1 MEALGSMAGLAAG
14 GLALFGL
21 AWAFA
26 ARARRRRIARGATP
40 ARGEAASAGGAD
52 FAPVAH
58 RLEARMAAIEDG
70 QAHLAARLDGA
81 GGAEDRLQA
90 TAAQLL
96 GLIRDKN
103 ATLETALAGLDQ
115 LRTRMRTLEQIG
127 DAAEARGLFDRLGER
142 LDALESAQAT
152 AAAAL
157 DGRLAGLAA
166 QGDVAPI
173 VEKLTALHAQK
184 DAAAEAALGRLGP
197 LEARLAKLEGAA
209 PGEAVARLAT
219 RLEALAAAQGA
230 TQAALAGL
238 KAEAG
243 PVAELAERLSRLHAQ
258 KEALAERLLARL
270 DALEAETAGR
280 DPGPA
285 LAALAARIGALE
297 ASGSPVAELGEK
309 LAGLHAQKDAA
320 LAAVLDRL
328 QPLEARLQA
337 AEAAAVPDPAPALAA
352 LAVRLEAA
360 QAARAEAEAGL
371 QGRLAALE
379 AAGSPVAELGERL
392 AELQARKEAAVT
404 AVLDRLQ
411 PLETRLQEVAA
422 AAAAPD
428 PALGRLA
435 ERVAALEASGS
446 PVAELGDKLAGL
458 HAQKDAALAAV
469 LDRLQPLEAGL
480 QALARDIA
488 APDPAFDRL
497 AERLAVL
504 EAAGS
509 PVAEL
514 GNKLAELHAR
524 RDAAVAA
531 VLDRLQPL
539 EARLQEVAA
548 AAAAPDE
555 LAERVA
561 ALEASG
567 SPVAELGDKLAGL
580 HAQKDAALAAVLDRL
595 QPLEAGLQALA
606 RDIAAPDPAFDRLAE
621 RLAVLEA
628 AGSPVAE
635 LGERLAELQARRDA
649 AVTAV
654 LDRLQPLETRL
665 QEVAAREPAVDRLA
679 ERLQALGAALAAAE
693 AGLAARLAAVEQG
706 LGPDRQSEDAAR
718 AEAQAIATQL
728 IAMHAAAA
736 QTELF
741 ADRLALLEA
750 SLPRLSVSQSLMMQA
765 LERQAAL
772 PEPSA
777 PVAAEAP
784 EPPAAPDPLAAFR
797 DLPRIVSLHQK

>member
-285 LAALAARIGALE
+285 LAALAARIGR
-297 ASGSPVAELGEK
+297 SR
-309 LAGLHAQKDAA
+309 HRAA
-320 LAAVLDRL
+320 RWPSSARSWPGCTPRRTRRSRRCSTA

-337 AEAAAVPDPAPALAA
+337 ARPPPSPIRPRRWRRWPSGSRRRRRRAPRPRPGCRAGW
-352 LAVRLEAA
+352 RRSKRP
-360 QAARAEAEAGL
+360 AARWP
-371 QGRLAALE
+371 
-379 AAGSPVAELGERL
+379 SS
-392 AELQARKEAAVT
+392 
-404 AVLDRLQ
+404 
-411 PLETRLQEVAA
+411 
-422 AAAAPD
+422 
-428 PALGRLA
+428 
-435 ERVAALEASGS
+435 ASGWPS
-446 PVAELGDKLAGL
+446 C
-458 HAQKDAALAAV
+458 
-469 LDRLQPLEAGL
+469 R
-480 QALARDIA
+480 R
-488 APDPAFDRL
+488 
-497 AERLAVL
+497 
-504 EAAGS
+504 
-509 PVAEL
+509 
-514 GNKLAELHAR
+514 AR
-524 RDAAVAA
+524 R
-531 VLDRLQPL
+531 
-539 EARLQEVAA
+539 
-548 AAAAPDE
+548 
-555 LAERVA
+555 
-561 ALEASG
+561 
-567 SPVAELGDKLAGL
+567 
-580 HAQKDAALAAVLDRL
+580 
-595 QPLEAGLQALA
+595 
-606 RDIAAPDPAFDRLAE
+606 
-621 RLAVLEA
+621 
-628 AGSPVAE
+628 
-635 LGERLAELQARRDA
+635 RR
-649 AVTAV
+649 
-654 LDRLQPLETRL
+654 
-665 QEVAAREPAVDRLA
+665 
-679 ERLQALGAALAAAE
+679 
-693 AGLAARLAAVEQG
+693 
-706 LGPDRQSEDAAR
+706 
-718 AEAQAIATQL
+718 
-728 IAMHAAAA
+728 
-736 QTELF
+736 
-741 ADRLALLEA
+741 
-750 SLPRLSVSQSLMMQA
+750 
-765 LERQAAL
+765 
-772 PEPSA
+772 
-777 PVAAEAP
+777 
-784 EPPAAPDPLAAFR
+784 
-797 DLPRIVSLHQK
+797 

>member
-1 MEALGSMAGLAAG
+1 M
-14 GLALFGL
+14 
-21 AWAFA
+21 
-26 ARARRRRIARGATP
+26 T
-40 ARGEAASAGGAD
+40 
-52 FAPVAH
+52 
-58 RLEARMAAIEDG
+58 
-70 QAHLAARLDGA
+70 
-81 GGAEDRLQA
+81 
-90 TAAQLL
+90 
-96 GLIRDKN
+96 
-103 ATLETALAGLDQ
+103 
-115 LRTRMRTLEQIG
+115 
-127 DAAEARGLFDRLGER
+127 
-142 LDALESAQAT
+142 
-152 AAAAL
+152 
-157 DGRLAGLAA
+157 
-166 QGDVAPI
+166 
-173 VEKLTALHAQK
+173 
-184 DAAAEAALGRLGP
+184 
-197 LEARLAKLEGAA
+197 
-209 PGEAVARLAT
+209 
-219 RLEALAAAQGA
+219 
-230 TQAALAGL
+230 
-238 KAEAG
+238 
-243 PVAELAERLSRLHAQ
+243 
-258 KEALAERLLARL
+258 
-270 DALEAETAGR
+270 
-280 DPGPA
+280 
-285 LAALAARIGALE
+285 
-297 ASGSPVAELGEK
+297 
-309 LAGLHAQKDAA
+309 
-320 LAAVLDRL
+320 AVLDRL
-328 QPLEARLQA
+328 QPLEA
-337 AEAAAVPDPAPALAA
+337 
-352 LAVRLEAA
+352 
-360 QAARAEAEAGL
+360 
-371 QGRLAALE
+371 
-379 AAGSPVAELGERL
+379 
-392 AELQARKEAAVT
+392 
-404 AVLDRLQ
+404 
-411 PLETRLQEVAA
+411 RLQEVAA

-595 QPLEAGLQALA
+595 QPLEAGCRRWRATSRLPIRRSTGWRTGWLCWRRPAA
-606 RDIAAPDPAFDRLAE
+606 RWPSSASGWPSCRRAE
-621 RLAVLEA
+621 
-628 AGSPVAE
+628 
-635 LGERLAELQARRDA
+635 DA

>member
-379 AAGSPVAELGERL
+379 AAGSPVAELGEASWPGCTPRRMRRWRRCSTGCSRSRPGCRRWRATSRPPTRRSTGWRNGWLCWRRPGARWPSL
-392 AELQARKEAAVT
+392 ATSSPSCMLGG
-404 AVLDRLQ
+404 
-411 PLETRLQEVAA
+411 TR
-422 AAAAPD
+422 
-428 PALGRLA
+428 R
-435 ERVAALEASGS
+435 S
-446 PVAELGDKLAGL
+446 
-458 HAQKDAALAAV
+458 
-469 LDRLQPLEAGL
+469 
-480 QALARDIA
+480 
-488 APDPAFDRL
+488 
-497 AERLAVL
+497 
-504 EAAGS
+504 
-509 PVAEL
+509 
-514 GNKLAELHAR
+514 R
-524 RDAAVAA
+524 RCSTG
-531 VLDRLQPL
+531 LQPL

>member
-70 QAHLAARLDGA
+70 QAQLAARLDGA

-297 ASGSPVAELGEK
+297 ASGTARWPSSARSWPGCMPRRTRRSRRCSTACSRSRPGCRRPRPPPSPIRPRRWRRWPSGSRRRRRRAPRPRPGCR
-309 LAGLHAQKDAA
+309 AGWRRSK
-320 LAAVLDRL
+320 R
-328 QPLEARLQA
+328 P
-337 AEAAAVPDPAPALAA
+337 
-352 LAVRLEAA
+352 
-360 QAARAEAEAGL
+360 AARWP
-371 QGRLAALE
+371 
-379 AAGSPVAELGERL
+379 SS
-392 AELQARKEAAVT
+392 
-404 AVLDRLQ
+404 
-411 PLETRLQEVAA
+411 
-422 AAAAPD
+422 
-428 PALGRLA
+428 
-435 ERVAALEASGS
+435 ASGWPS
-446 PVAELGDKLAGL
+446 C
-458 HAQKDAALAAV
+458 
-469 LDRLQPLEAGL
+469 R
-480 QALARDIA
+480 R
-488 APDPAFDRL
+488 
-497 AERLAVL
+497 
-504 EAAGS
+504 
-509 PVAEL
+509 
-514 GNKLAELHAR
+514 AR
-524 RDAAVAA
+524 R
-531 VLDRLQPL
+531 
-539 EARLQEVAA
+539 
-548 AAAAPDE
+548 
-555 LAERVA
+555 
-561 ALEASG
+561 
-567 SPVAELGDKLAGL
+567 
-580 HAQKDAALAAVLDRL
+580 
-595 QPLEAGLQALA
+595 
-606 RDIAAPDPAFDRLAE
+606 
-621 RLAVLEA
+621 
-628 AGSPVAE
+628 
-635 LGERLAELQARRDA
+635 RR
-649 AVTAV
+649 
-654 LDRLQPLETRL
+654 
-665 QEVAAREPAVDRLA
+665 
-679 ERLQALGAALAAAE
+679 
-693 AGLAARLAAVEQG
+693 
-706 LGPDRQSEDAAR
+706 
-718 AEAQAIATQL
+718 
-728 IAMHAAAA
+728 
-736 QTELF
+736 
-741 ADRLALLEA
+741 
-750 SLPRLSVSQSLMMQA
+750 
-765 LERQAAL
+765 
-772 PEPSA
+772 
-777 PVAAEAP
+777 
-784 EPPAAPDPLAAFR
+784 
-797 DLPRIVSLHQK
+797 

>member
-1 MEALGSMAGLAAG
+1 M
-14 GLALFGL
+14 
-21 AWAFA
+21 
-26 ARARRRRIARGATP
+26 
-40 ARGEAASAGGAD
+40 
-52 FAPVAH
+52 
-58 RLEARMAAIEDG
+58 
-70 QAHLAARLDGA
+70 
-81 GGAEDRLQA
+81 
-90 TAAQLL
+90 
-96 GLIRDKN
+96 
-103 ATLETALAGLDQ
+103 
-115 LRTRMRTLEQIG
+115 
-127 DAAEARGLFDRLGER
+127 
-142 LDALESAQAT
+142 
-152 AAAAL
+152 
-157 DGRLAGLAA
+157 
-166 QGDVAPI
+166 
-173 VEKLTALHAQK
+173 
-184 DAAAEAALGRLGP
+184 
-197 LEARLAKLEGAA
+197 
-209 PGEAVARLAT
+209 
-219 RLEALAAAQGA
+219 
-230 TQAALAGL
+230 
-238 KAEAG
+238 
-243 PVAELAERLSRLHAQ
+243 
-258 KEALAERLLARL
+258 
-270 DALEAETAGR
+270 
-280 DPGPA
+280 
-285 LAALAARIGALE
+285 
-297 ASGSPVAELGEK
+297 
-309 LAGLHAQKDAA
+309 
-320 LAAVLDRL
+320 
-328 QPLEARLQA
+328 
-337 AEAAAVPDPAPALAA
+337 
-352 LAVRLEAA
+352 
-360 QAARAEAEAGL
+360 
-371 QGRLAALE
+371 
-379 AAGSPVAELGERL
+379 
-392 AELQARKEAAVT
+392 
-404 AVLDRLQ
+404 
-411 PLETRLQEVAA
+411 
-422 AAAAPD
+422 
-428 PALGRLA
+428 
-435 ERVAALEASGS
+435 
-446 PVAELGDKLAGL
+446 
-458 HAQKDAALAAV
+458 
-469 LDRLQPLEAGL
+469 
-480 QALARDIA
+480 
-488 APDPAFDRL
+488 
-497 AERLAVL
+497 
-504 EAAGS
+504 
-509 PVAEL
+509 AEL

>member
-1 MEALGSMAGLAAG
+1 
-14 GLALFGL
+14 
-21 AWAFA
+21 
-26 ARARRRRIARGATP
+26 
-40 ARGEAASAGGAD
+40 
-52 FAPVAH
+52 
-58 RLEARMAAIEDG
+58 MAAIEDG
-70 QAHLAARLDGA
+70 QAGLAARLDGA

-142 LDALESAQAT
+142 LEALESAQAA

-157 DGRLAGLAA
+157 EGRLAGLAA
-166 QGDVAPI
+166 QGDATPAI
-173 VEKLTALHAQK
+173 LEKLTALHAQK
-184 DAAAEAALGRLGP
+184 DAAAEATLGRLGP
-197 LEARLAKLEGAA
+197 LEQRLAKLEGAA
-209 PGEAVARLAT
+209 PGEAVARLAA
-219 RLEALAAAQGA
+219 RLEALGAAQGA

-258 KEALAERLLARL
+258 KDALAERLLARL

-285 LAALAARIGALE
+285 LAALAARIAALE
-297 ASGSPVAELGEK
+297 ASGESPVAELGEK

-379 AAGSPVAELGERL
+379 AAGSPVAELGEKL
-392 AELQARKEAAVT
+392 AELQARKDAAVDGGARPAAAARGAAAGGGGGRRGPRPGARPAGRAGRGARGVGEPGGRARREACRAARPEGRGARGGARPAAAARGRAAGAGARHRGPRPGARPAGGTAGGARGGREPGGRARREARRAAGAARTRRST

-411 PLETRLQEVAA
+411 PLEARLQGAGGGDMRG
-422 AAAAPD
+422 PPSG
-428 PALGRLA
+428 PALDRARRRAGAGGARSRRPGA
-435 ERVAALEASGS
+435 RWPSSARGS
-446 PVAELGDKLAGL
+446 PSCRRS
-458 HAQKDAALAAV
+458 KDAAV
-469 LDRLQPLEAGL
+469 T
-480 QALARDIA
+480 
-488 APDPAFDRL
+488 
-497 AERLAVL
+497 
-504 EAAGS
+504 
-509 PVAEL
+509 
-514 GNKLAELHAR
+514 
-524 RDAAVAA
+524 A

-539 EARLQEVAA
+539 EARLQEVA
-548 AAAAPDE
+548 
-555 LAERVA
+555 VA
-561 ALEASG
+561 ATAREPA
-567 SPVAELGDKLAGL
+567 
-580 HAQKDAALAAVLDRL
+580 LDR
-595 QPLEAGLQALA
+595 
-606 RDIAAPDPAFDRLAE
+606 
-621 RLAVLEA
+621 
-628 AGSPVAE
+628 
-635 LGERLAELQARRDA
+635 LGERLA
-649 AVTAV
+649 
-654 LDRLQPLETRL
+654 
-665 QEVAAREPAVDRLA
+665 
-679 ERLQALGAALAAAE
+679 ALGAALEAAE

-750 SLPRLSVSQSLMMQA
+750 SLPRLSVTQSLMMQA
-765 LERQAAL
+765 LERQAAA
-772 PEPSA
+772 PEPPA

-784 EPPAAPDPLAAFR
+784 EPREPAPPAAPDPLAAFR

>member
-1 MEALGSMAGLAAG
+1 MA
-14 GLALFGL
+14 
-21 AWAFA
+21 
-26 ARARRRRIARGATP
+26 R
-40 ARGEAASAGGAD
+40 
-52 FAPVAH
+52 
-58 RLEARMAAIEDG
+58 
-70 QAHLAARLDGA
+70 LAARL
-81 GGAEDRLQA
+81 E
-90 TAAQLL
+90 
-96 GLIRDKN
+96 
-103 ATLETALAGLDQ
+103 
-115 LRTRMRTLEQIG
+115 
-127 DAAEARGLFDRLGER
+127 
-142 LDALESAQAT
+142 
-152 AAAAL
+152 
-157 DGRLAGLAA
+157 
-166 QGDVAPI
+166 
-173 VEKLTALHAQK
+173 
-184 DAAAEAALGRLGP
+184 ALG
-197 LEARLAKLEGAA
+197 
-209 PGEAVARLAT
+209 
-219 RLEALAAAQGA
+219 AAQGA

-258 KEALAERLLARL
+258 KDALAERLLARL

-285 LAALAARIGALE
+285 LAALAARIAAIE
-297 ASGSPVAELGEK
+297 AAGSPVAELGEK

-328 QPLEARLQA
+328 QPLEARLQ
-337 AEAAAVPDPAPALAA
+337 EVAAAATVREPAL
-352 LAVRLEAA
+352 
-360 QAARAEAEAGL
+360 
-371 QGRLAALE
+371 GRLAERIAALE
-379 AAGSPVAELGERL
+379 AAGSPVAELGER
-392 AELQARKEAAVT
+392 
-404 AVLDRLQ
+404 
-411 PLETRLQEVAA
+411 
-422 AAAAPD
+422 
-428 PALGRLA
+428 
-435 ERVAALEASGS
+435 
-446 PVAELGDKLAGL
+446 LAGL

-488 APDPAFDRL
+488 APDPALDRL
-497 AERLAVL
+497 AERLAAL

-514 GNKLAELHAR
+514 GDKLAELQAR
-524 RDAAVAA
+524 RDAAVTA

-548 AAAAPDE
+548 AAAAPDG

-561 ALEASG
+561 ALEAAG
-567 SPVAELGDKLAGL
+567 SPVAELGERLAGL

-606 RDIAAPDPAFDRLAE
+606 RDIAAPDPALDRLAD
-621 RLAVLEA
+621 RLAALEA

-635 LGERLAELQARRDA
+635 LGEKLAELQARKDA

-654 LDRLQPLETRL
+654 LDRLQPLEARL
-665 QEVAAREPAVDRLA
+665 QEVAVAATVREPALDRLG
-679 ERLQALGAALAAAE
+679 ERLAALGAALEAAE
-693 AGLAARLAAVEQG
+693 VGLAARLAAVEQG

-750 SLPRLSVSQSLMMQA
+750 SLPRLSVTQSLMMQA
-765 LERQAAL
+765 LERQAAA
-772 PEPSA
+772 PEPPEPVA

-784 EPPAAPDPLAAFR
+784 EPREPAPPAAPDPLAAFR

>member
-1 MEALGSMAGLAAG
+1 M
-14 GLALFGL
+14 
-21 AWAFA
+21 
-26 ARARRRRIARGATP
+26 
-40 ARGEAASAGGAD
+40 
-52 FAPVAH
+52 
-58 RLEARMAAIEDG
+58 
-70 QAHLAARLDGA
+70 
-81 GGAEDRLQA
+81 
-90 TAAQLL
+90 
-96 GLIRDKN
+96 
-103 ATLETALAGLDQ
+103 
-115 LRTRMRTLEQIG
+115 
-127 DAAEARGLFDRLGER
+127 
-142 LDALESAQAT
+142 
-152 AAAAL
+152 
-157 DGRLAGLAA
+157 
-166 QGDVAPI
+166 
-173 VEKLTALHAQK
+173 
-184 DAAAEAALGRLGP
+184 
-197 LEARLAKLEGAA
+197 
-209 PGEAVARLAT
+209 
-219 RLEALAAAQGA
+219 
-230 TQAALAGL
+230 
-238 KAEAG
+238 
-243 PVAELAERLSRLHAQ
+243 
-258 KEALAERLLARL
+258 
-270 DALEAETAGR
+270 
-280 DPGPA
+280 
-285 LAALAARIGALE
+285 
-297 ASGSPVAELGEK
+297 
-309 LAGLHAQKDAA
+309 
-320 LAAVLDRL
+320 
-328 QPLEARLQA
+328 
-337 AEAAAVPDPAPALAA
+337 
-352 LAVRLEAA
+352 
-360 QAARAEAEAGL
+360 
-371 QGRLAALE
+371 
-379 AAGSPVAELGERL
+379 AELGERL

-411 PLETRLQEVAA
+411 PLEARLQEVAA

-480 QALARDIA
+480 QALARDRG
-488 APDPAFDRL
+488 PDPAFDRL

-504 EAAGS
+504 EAAGARWPSSATSS
-509 PVAEL
+509 PSCML
-514 GNKLAELHAR
+514 GGTR
-524 RDAAVAA
+524 RS
-531 VLDRLQPL
+531 RRCSTGLQPL

>member
-679 ERLQALGAALAAAE
+679 ERLQELGAALAAAE